1 MTFHPENQRVW
12 SMSPTQTGN
21 TSATSSQFASLMQA
35 PRRGCISRA
44 ITARP
49 VRRCQRALS
58 LCRWSFR
65 FRARNRIEYGLCA
78 QFPRNR
84 GRSREAEERHGT
96 DCRNKTRVVLIGP
109 KAYARPC
116 APRAARSDAA
126 AVPFQS
132 GRPLGSM
139 QWRLRPD
146 ARARRHQ
153 GRCQHALTAACL
165 CVARALSIWYAPG
178 SDMPALETYAPVL
191 ARAAGRRPNLT
202 FSARTPLRQARIE
215 PSSLIRPI
223 SGIIGSDSGPLRRNR
238 ANRYRIS
245 PRPRKTEWIHRIRC
259 CQPLIERRQAK
270 GRPHFAPQQLVCVCF
285 C

>member
-21 TSATSSQFASLMQA
+21 TSATSAQFASLTQA

-78 QFPRNR
+78 QFPVTGADLVKRKN
-84 GRSREAEERHGT
+84 GT
-96 DCRNKTRVVLIGP
+96 ARIAGNKTRVVLIGP
-109 KAYARPC
+109 KAG
-116 APRAARSDAA
+116 AALHTSRCPVRRSRCS
-126 AVPFQS
+126 VQS

-146 ARARRHQ
+146 ARA
-153 GRCQHALTAACL
+153 
-165 CVARALSIWYAPG
+165 
-178 SDMPALETYAPVL
+178 PAS
-191 ARAAGRRPNLT
+191 RPM
-202 FSARTPLRQARIE
+202 SARIDCGMPVCRPRSVHLVRAR
-215 PSSLIRPI
+215 L
-223 SGIIGSDSGPLRRNR
+223 GH
-238 ANRYRIS
+238 AS
-245 PRPRKTEWIHRIRC
+245 PRDLRPGTRAR
-259 CQPLIERRQAK
+259 
-270 GRPHFAPQQLVCVCF
+270 GRATA
-285 C
+285 